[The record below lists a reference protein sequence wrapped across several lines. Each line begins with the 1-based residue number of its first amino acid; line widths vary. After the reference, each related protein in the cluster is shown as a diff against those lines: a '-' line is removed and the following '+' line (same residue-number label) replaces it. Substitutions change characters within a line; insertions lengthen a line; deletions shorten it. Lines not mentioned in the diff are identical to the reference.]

1 MIFRSSILF
10 KHVDKVDPLEVL
22 PVLPGLSPSVTAL
35 DLDKGWIREAK
46 LDGITLIQSI
56 IIIQDDLPT
65 TYLNINPS
73 VVAFD
78 DFLPFAFDSFPT
90 VLFDSLPSMVS
101 RWFSLM
107 PFYDSDEEELP
118 QAVFWEYYSLTD
130 HLSCRD
136 YLKEVI
142 FKTALIDCE
151 SKDLRI
157 HRLEANRSSDL
168 NLVKASIHCVFPPL
182 RSVLLNRS

>member
-22 PVLPGLSPSVTAL
+22 PVLPYLSPSVTAL

-73 VVAFD
+73 VVVF
-78 DFLPFAFDSFPT
+78 DFLPFAFESFPT
-90 VLFDSLPSMVS
+90 VS
-101 RWFSLM
+101 RQFSLM
-107 PFYDSDEEELP
+107 VCLRWYPDDFLRCPSMTQMKKSCHKP
-118 QAVFWEYYSLTD
+118 YSLTD